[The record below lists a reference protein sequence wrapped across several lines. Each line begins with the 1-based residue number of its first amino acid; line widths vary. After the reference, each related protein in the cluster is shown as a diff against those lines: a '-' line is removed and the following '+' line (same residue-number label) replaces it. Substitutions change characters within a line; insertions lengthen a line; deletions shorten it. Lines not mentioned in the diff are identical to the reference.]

1 MPIVLDNITV
11 SYQQRPAVHH
21 VHARFD
27 EGTAWAIV
35 GPNGAGKSTLL
46 KAVMRLLPCDT
57 GHVLWQGLARR
68 DLAWLPQQANVDR
81 SLPMT
86 VFELAALGLWHEIGL
101 FGALR
106 RSQMQRVWH
115 ALERVGMAALA
126 RQQIGA
132 LSGGQFQRVLFA
144 RMLVQEARFLLLDE
158 PFNAVD
164 ARTTDALLALL
175 HECVQA
181 GRGVIAVLH
190 NRAQAHSHFAHTLL
204 LSRELVACGAT
215 ADVLTAANLARADAL
230 SWGNPAEQAANQDDD
245 AWCTVAAQ
253 DLAHIQPDHGHVHVL
268 PAASSTADA
277 PCLWPAPQPPQPP
290 NATAA
295 ASSVTPPA

>member
-27 EGTAWAIV
+27 EGTSWAIV

-57 GHVLWQGLARR
+57 GQVLWQGLVRR

-101 FGALR
+101 FGRLSRTQTQRIWQALD
-106 RSQMQRVWH
+106 
-115 ALERVGMAALA
+115 RVGMAALA
-126 RQQIGA
+126 KQQIGA

-144 RMLVQEARFLLLDE
+144 RMLVQDARFLLLDE

-175 HECVQA
+175 HECVQT

-215 ADVLTAANLARADAL
+215 ADVLTAANLARADDGA
-230 SWGNPAEQAANQDDD
+230 SSAQDD
-245 AWCTVAAQ
+245 AWCTVAAR
-253 DLAHIQPDHGHVHVL
+253 DMAHIQPDHGHIHVL
-268 PAASSTADA
+268 PTSSSTDT
-277 PCLWPAPQPPQPP
+277 PCLWPAAPGSET
-290 NATAA
+290 AT
-295 ASSVTPPA
+295 TPLSPSGMPHEH